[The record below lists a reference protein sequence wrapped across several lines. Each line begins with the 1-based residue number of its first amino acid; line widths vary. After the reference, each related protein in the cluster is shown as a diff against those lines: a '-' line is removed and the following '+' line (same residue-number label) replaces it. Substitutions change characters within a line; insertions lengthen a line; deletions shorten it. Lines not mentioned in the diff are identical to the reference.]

1 MGQLRELLSFG
12 GLVLGW
18 GGRFGRRHRVSFDE
32 ENMRKIP
39 VPKQSMRQRGGL
51 NLGHKFPNC
60 MRYSWVPAFWA
71 GGTVGFRFIR
81 LA

>member
-1 MGQLRELLSFG
+1 MGQLRELLSFD

-18 GGRFGRRHRVSFDE
+18 PGRFGRRHRVSFDE

-51 NLGHKFPNC
+51 KWSKPADCTL
-60 MRYSWVPAFWA
+60 YSWMVASWA
-71 GGTVGFRFIR
+71 RGTVGFRFIR